1 MRHLQRSCSKAPRK
15 AEKYEFDFE
24 RPGEV
29 ISETAFE
36 GEDGIVMR
44 YALDDAEI
52 NGQLGALLPAHL
64 ADLIDIAVAVYMADR
79 LAVRGATD
87 QSSDWHR
94 TVQLNIPVRLID
106 LWQRADVQHGLSTA
120 LEFLTEDDWR
130 LRFCQRPA
138 SFLRVAESQQPLF
151 PDQFAGP
158 VHVSLLSGGLDSF
171 VGTAAAIAHN
181 PHSHFVCVSGVANQR
196 HGDRQRQQVR
206 SLKNL
211 HPLSLTHIRVA
222 CWLKDADEVRQEP
235 TRRTRGFLF
244 LALGAVAALAARAD
258 RLWLYENGIGALNL
272 PFARTELGV
281 TTSRSVHPK
290 TLDLMGALVSLVS
303 GSAFTIRNGS
313 VLQTKAQMCSDPA
326 ISPVFDT
333 IPATFSC
340 DSFPLRRQG
349 ASQCGVCTS
358 CLLRRLALFNAGL
371 QDRDSR
377 DYQHDVYSPDA
388 LDERHLRGAFEMDWQ
403 VARLAAALGQE
414 DAWLGL
420 LSEFPSVSLAQ
431 QSLARQLA
439 LPASVVADRLVGLYR
454 RHCDEWC
461 RFPGSLLAQ
470 LGRKA
475 A

>member
-1 MRHLQRSCSKAPRK
+1 MRHLRRPCNKAPRNG
-15 AEKYEFDFE
+15 EQYEFDFG

-29 ISETAFE
+29 NYATAFE

-52 NGQLGALLPAHL
+52 NGQLGALLPSHL
-64 ADLIDIAVAVYMADR
+64 ADLIDVAVAVYMADR
-79 LAVRGATD
+79 LAVRGALER
-87 QSSDWHR
+87 SSDWHR
-94 TVQLNIPVRLID
+94 TVQLTIPVRRVE
-106 LWQRADVQHGLSTA
+106 LWQREDVQHGLLEA
-120 LEFLTEDDWR
+120 LEFLTEDDWH

-138 SFLRVAESQQPLF
+138 SLPRVAESQQHLF
-151 PDQFAGP
+151 PDQFSGP

-171 VGTAAAIAHN
+171 VGTAGAVARD
-181 PHSHFVCVSGVANQR
+181 PQSHFVCVSGVANQR
-196 HGDRQRQQVR
+196 HGDRQRQEVR

-272 PFARTELGV
+272 PFTSTELGV

-290 TLDLMGALVSLVS
+290 TLDLMGTLVSLVS
-303 GSAFTIRNGS
+303 GVAFTIRNAC
-313 VLQTKAQMCSDPA
+313 VLQTKAQMCSDSA
-326 ISPVFDT
+326 IGSVIDT
-333 IPATFSC
+333 IRATFSC
-340 DSFPLRRQG
+340 DGFPLRRHG

-358 CLLRRLALFNAGL
+358 CLLRRMALFNAGL
-371 QDRDSR
+371 RDQESR
-377 DYQHDVYSPDA
+377 DYRYDVYSPGA

-403 VARLAAALGQE
+403 VARLGAALRQE

-420 LSEFPSVSLAQ
+420 VSEFPSLAVAQ
-431 QSLARQLA
+431 QSLAAQLV

-454 RHCDEWC
+454 RHCDEWR
-461 RFPGSLLAQ
+461 RFPGSSLAQ